1 MHWIDWT
8 IVVTYLVWIV
18 WTGLRLSRDT
28 EKLEGYFL
36 ANRSLPWW
44 AVGLSVMATQL
55 SAITLVGTTGQGYV
69 GGLTFIQ
76 VYFGLPIAM
85 VILSLT
91 LVPFFHRANVYTAY
105 EYLERRF
112 DAKTRLFTASLFL
125 LSRAM
130 ACGVVIAAPSVILS
144 VIFGWNL
151 TLTIM
156 AFGIPTIFYT
166 MKGGVQAVTWA
177 DVKQMFV
184 IVGGLVAAVV
194 ALIMGLPDNV
204 SVGAALHT
212 AGSVGKMQAID
223 FTFDTTNQYTF
234 WSGIIGGLFLQ
245 LSYFGTDQSQVQRYL
260 TAKSVDAARH
270 SLLMSAFWK
279 IPLQVLVLIVGVL
292 MFAYFLF
299 QPAPMLFKNTH
310 VAAVQASPRAAE
322 YAALEQEFT
331 QAEATRK
338 AAAEAIAMSRSA
350 GASDVELAATE
361 ATFVQADQTVR
372 SVRAR
377 AKTLAGEV
385 TGEKDAK
392 GNPTYNDT
400 NYVFPTFVTQHLPIG
415 LIGIIIAAIFAAA
428 MSTIA
433 AELNSLATAS
443 VIDIYKRH
451 LNKTADDTHYV
462 AVSRW
467 ATLFWGIFACVVATF
482 AANVGS
488 LIEAVNKF
496 GSYFYGSILGVFIL
510 ALLVK
515 RANGNSAFFALI
527 AGMGS
532 VAYVARFT
540 ETAWLWQNVVGAV
553 VVTVVGTLLSFVLP
567 GKANPL
573 HDTSETNA

>member
-8 IVVTYLVWIV
+8 IVVAYLIWIV
-18 WTGLRLSRDT
+18 WTGLRLSRQT
-28 EKLEGYFL
+28 EQLEGYFL

-55 SAITLVGTTGQGYV
+55 SAITLVGTTGQGFV

-85 VILSLT
+85 VILSVT
-91 LVPFFHRANVYTAY
+91 LVPFFHRAKVYTAY

-194 ALIMGLPDNV
+194 ALILGLPDSV
-204 SVGAALHT
+204 SVGSALHT

-223 FTFDTTNQYTF
+223 FTFDTTNQYTI
-234 WSGIIGGLFLQ
+234 WSGLIGGLFLQ

-260 TAKSVDAARH
+260 TAKSVDAARQ

-279 IPLQVLVLIVGVL
+279 IPLQVLVLMVGVL

-299 QPAPMLFKNTH
+299 APSPMLFKDTH
-310 VAAVQASPRAAE
+310 SSAVQSSARAGE
-322 YAALEQEFT
+322 YAALEQEFERV
-331 QAEATRK
+331 QAERK
-338 AAAEAIAMSRSA
+338 LAAENY
-350 GASDVELAATE
+350 AADTGNE
-361 ATFVQADQTVR
+361 AARATFVQADEAVR
-372 SVRAR
+372 NVRGR
-377 AKTLAGEV
+377 AKALVSDV
-385 TGEKDAK
+385 TGDA
-392 GNPTYNDT
+392 YNDT
-400 NYVFPTFVTQHLPIG
+400 NYIFPTFVTKHLPIG
-415 LIGIIIAAIFAAA
+415 LIGLIIAAIFAAA

-443 VIDIYKRH
+443 VIDIYRRH
-451 LNKTADDTHYV
+451 LKKDADDVHYV
-462 AVSRW
+462 TVSKW
-467 ATLFWGIFACVVATF
+467 ATLFWGLFACIVATF

-510 ALLVK
+510 ALMVK
-515 RANGNSAFFALI
+515 RANGNAAFFGLI
-527 AGMGS
+527 AGMAS
-532 VAYVARFT
+532 VAYVAAFT
-540 ETAWLWQNVVGAV
+540 STAWLWQNVVGAV

-567 GKANPL
+567 GKAKPL
-573 HDTSETNA
+573 HDVDA

>member
-8 IVVTYLVWIV
+8 IVIVYLVWII

-28 EKLEGYFL
+28 EKLAGYFL

-85 VILSLT
+85 VILSVT
-91 LVPFFHRANVYTAY
+91 LVPFFHRAKVYTAY

-184 IVGGLVAAVV
+184 IVGGLIAAVV

-212 AGSVGKMQAID
+212 AGAVGKMQAID

-234 WSGIIGGLFLQ
+234 WSGMIGGLFLQ

-299 QPAPMLFKNTH
+299 TPAPMLFKNTH

-322 YAALEQEFT
+322 YAALEQEYS
-331 QAEATRK
+331 QVEAART
-338 AAAEAIAMSRSA
+338 AAAQAMAASLEDGIPQDAAAAARS
-350 GASDVELAATE
+350 S
-361 ATFVQADQTVR
+361 FVAADQAVR
-372 SVRAR
+372 DVRTR
-377 AKTLAGEV
+377 AKALV
-385 TGEKDAK
+385 VDATPDK
-392 GNPTYNDT
+392 SYNDT

-462 AVSRW
+462 LVSRY
-467 ATLFWGIFACVVATF
+467 ATLFWGLFACVVATF

-532 VAYVARFT
+532 VAWVAAFT
-540 ETAWLWQNVVGAV
+540 NTAWLWQNVVGAV

-567 GKANPL
+567 GKAKPL
-573 HDTSETNA
+573 HEAPEADA

>member
-8 IVVTYLVWIV
+8 IILAYLTWIV

-55 SAITLVGTTGQGYV
+55 SAITMVGTTGQGFV

-85 VILSLT
+85 VILSVT
-91 LVPFFHRANVYTAY
+91 LVPFFHRAKVYTAY

-177 DVKQMFV
+177 DVKQMGV

-212 AGSVGKMQAID
+212 AGAVGKMEAID
-223 FTFDTTNQYTF
+223 FTFDTSNQYTF
-234 WSGIIGGLFLQ
+234 WSGLIGGLFLQ

-260 TAKSVDAARH
+260 TAKSVNAARH

-279 IPLQVLVLIVGVL
+279 IPLQVLVLMVGVL

-299 QPAPMLFKNTH
+299 TPSPMLFKNTH
-310 VAAVQASPRAAE
+310 VAAVQASPRAGE

-331 QAEATRK
+331 QAQADRK
-338 AAAEAIAMSRSA
+338 AAAEAMA
-350 GASDVELAATE
+350 ASLEDGTPEEAAAAARAAFVSSDQAVRDVRTRAKKLVVE
-361 ATFVQADQTVR
+361 ATPD
-372 SVRAR
+372 SS
-377 AKTLAGEV
+377 
-385 TGEKDAK
+385 
-392 GNPTYNDT
+392 YNDT
-400 NYVFPTFVTQHLPIG
+400 NYIFPTFVTQHLPIG

-462 AVSRW
+462 AVSKW
-467 ATLFWGIFACVVATF
+467 ATLFWGLFACVVATF

-540 ETAWLWQNVVGAV
+540 DVAWLWQNVVGAV
-553 VVTVVGTLLSFVLP
+553 VVTVVGILLSFVLP
-567 GKANPL
+567 GKAKPL
-573 HDTSETNA
+573 HDTIA

>member
-8 IVVTYLVWIV
+8 IIAGYLIWIV

-55 SAITLVGTTGQGYV
+55 SAITMVGTTGQGFV

-85 VILSLT
+85 VILSVT
-91 LVPFFHRANVYTAY
+91 LVPFFHRAKVYTAY

-125 LSRAM
+125 VSRAM

-177 DVKQMFV
+177 DVKQMGV

-194 ALIMGLPDNV
+194 ALMMGLPDNV

-212 AGSVGKMQAID
+212 AGAVGKMEALD
-223 FTFDTTNQYTF
+223 FTFDTSNQYTF
-234 WSGIIGGLFLQ
+234 WSGLIGGLFLQ

-279 IPLQVLVLIVGVL
+279 IPLQLLVLMVGVL

-299 QPAPMLFKNTH
+299 APSPMLFKNTH
-310 VAAVQASPRAAE
+310 AAAVQASPRAAE

-331 QAEATRK
+331 QAQAQRK
-338 AAAEAIAMSRSA
+338 AAAEAMAASLEEGTPAEAAAAARSSFIS
-350 GASDVELAATE
+350 SD
-361 ATFVQADQTVR
+361 QAVRDVR
-372 SVRAR
+372 SR
-377 AKTLAGEV
+377 AKALVVETTA
-385 TGEKDAK
+385 DK
-392 GNPTYNDT
+392 GYNDT
-400 NYVFPTFVTQHLPIG
+400 NYIFPTFVTQHLPIG

-451 LNKTADDTHYV
+451 LNKTADDGHYV
-462 AVSRW
+462 AVSKW
-467 ATLFWGIFACVVATF
+467 ATLFWGLFACVVATF

-510 ALLVK
+510 ALMVK

-532 VAYVARFT
+532 VAYVAAFT
-540 ETAWLWQNVVGAV
+540 DVAWLWQNVVGAV

-567 GKANPL
+567 GKAKPL
-573 HDTSETNA
+573 HDTVA